1 MEDALL
7 QPLPVHGEG
16 QGAPHVAV
24 PEGGVG
30 PRRVAVGGQVEG
42 EVAVRGASVRIDREL
57 RCGAG
62 PLHVGG
68 RSQELEGVRLP
79 GDELREGGLGIR
91 REPPD
96 QPPDVGP
103 AEEKRRVGDELDT
116 FPGLPRDE
124 AVRPV
129 AHRRPAERRA
139 HPLVAGDAR
148 EQVGRQDAHVVHGV
162 EEHLGVAAAEPELDG
177 ERVSRHRGHRP
188 DGAQRFAGRRVDA
201 RIGVRVER
209 ERDVA
214 GGDRRAVLPACLG
227 REMKDEGERIP
238 PRPPVRQLRPEVRVS
253 QGERPGP
260 QVGEL
265 QEDLVVDVARHRLL
279 RNRRQQDVRLAESDE
294 DEGAAVLPAAG
305 AGALAAGERQRQR
318 GAHGHREPYQAAR
331 IEVVEPAPT
340 EVMKAAYTSGRH
352 WCRSASI
359 WARACSRDSAGR

>member
-24 PEGGVG
+24 PEDGVG

-162 EEHLGVAAAEPELDG
+162 EEHLGVAAAEPEDRG

-188 DGAQRFAGRRVDA
+188 DGTQCFARGGVDA
-201 RIGVRVER
+201 RVGVRRRGATGDGRQRRIRASPDRAQDLVAVGER
-209 ERDVA
+209 RRGLAPGKVDLHGRVRDA
-214 GGDRRAVLPACLG
+214 DRARRSG
-227 REMKDEGERIP
+227 RESGRRCERCC
-238 PRPPVRQLRPEVRVS
+238 RDRLR
-253 QGERPGP
+253 
-260 QVGEL
+260 
-265 QEDLVVDVARHRLL
+265 
-279 RNRRQQDVRLAESDE
+279 
-294 DEGAAVLPAAG
+294 AAG
-305 AGALAAGERQRQR
+305 CRLHIARRR
-318 GAHGHREPYQAAR
+318 WSHREQ
-331 IEVVEPAPT
+331 
-340 EVMKAAYTSGRH
+340 
-352 WCRSASI
+352 
-359 WARACSRDSAGR
+359 